1 METTRRGRAPAE
13 RSVLSG
19 HHTRRH
25 HPAAPAIAERVAVVT
40 LLDPYLTLP
49 ALSRYAGVSVRQLQ
63 TYISAHPSEALPA
76 YRHGKH
82 RVVVRRS
89 DYDRWVERFRSVGR
103 PSLLKVLR
111 RVGLDSGIPT

>member
-1 METTRRGRAPAE
+1 
-13 RSVLSG
+13 
-19 HHTRRH
+19 
-25 HPAAPAIAERVAVVT
+25 VT

-49 ALSRYAGVSVRQLQ
+49 VLAKYAGVSIRQLQ
-63 TYISAHPSEALPA
+63 TYINAHPSEALPA

-89 DYDRWVERFRSVGR
+89 DYDKWVERFRTVGR

-111 RVGLDSGIPT
+111 RVGLDSGALT